1 MPKKAPSR
9 PLPKLLE
16 IEWMTTIH
24 QSGTSRSIV
33 APVLPVAINAGEFSI
48 TRAARIPYA
57 KIIGTEPGFIN
68 ATFKVE
74 SFDITGDASITVF
87 VGGLSGGPSH
97 TIGRA
102 RTVIAK
108 SGMSTPFMVST
119 VFTDHDN
126 KDYKFIFQGVIINN
140 R

>member
-24 QSGTSRSIV
+24 HSGTSRSLV
-33 APVLPVAINAGEFSI
+33 APELPVAINAGEFSI
-48 TRAARIPYA
+48 TRFARIPYT
-57 KIIGTEPGFIN
+57 KLIGTGIIGASLT
-68 ATFKVE
+68 VE
-74 SFDITGDASITVF
+74 SFDITGDASILVF
-87 VGGLSGGPSH
+87 VGGATGPSG
-97 TIGRA
+97 TIGRS

-119 VFTDHDN
+119 VFTYPE
-126 KDYKFIFQGVIINN
+126 KEDYKFIFQGVIINN